1 MAELIIPPVL
11 YRLKTYL
18 SQNPMT
24 YFEDQSKIFLGE
36 TLTVLQPFYEVPS
49 IELVE
54 EWVMILESTLK
65 EVFAV
70 HGEEQV
76 LLEALIYQALLIYFY
91 KEDFEEM
98 LKVL

>member
-1 MAELIIPPVL
+1 
-11 YRLKTYL
+11 
-18 SQNPMT
+18 MT